1 MKINH
6 SQKRTLII
14 GLILIAISLLV
25 WIGYG
30 SEIFTKTEV
39 LIEKNDELLGIS
51 YKEWKD
57 KFILG
62 LDYVL
67 GFIGIIVIMVSI
79 LLWKQRSKSI

>member
-67 GFIGIIVIMVSI
+67 GFIGVIVIMVSI

>member
-1 MKINH
+1 MKINQK
-6 SQKRTLII
+6 QKRTLII
-14 GLILIAISLLV
+14 GLIFIAISFLV

-39 LIEKNDELLGIS
+39 LIEKNDEHLGIS

-67 GFIGIIVIMVSI
+67 GFIGVIVIMVSI
-79 LLWKQRSKSI
+79 LLWKQRSKSN

>member
-57 KFILG
+57 KLILG